1 MRVERFG
8 SGVSGALEFNGVRI
22 SCKPMAGAG
31 AERQPLCF
39 FGKAPDRRKFRF
51 QLYTLIPRLEGRPRQ
66 PQEEADDSKRDHNFQ
81 QGVTLEISRRF
92 DG

>member
-1 MRVERFG
+1 M
-8 SGVSGALEFNGVRI
+8 EFNGVRI

-66 PQEEADDSKRDHNFQ
+66 PQEEADDSKRDHDFQ
-81 QGVTLEISRRF
+81 QRVGLEISRRF
-92 DG
+92 DE